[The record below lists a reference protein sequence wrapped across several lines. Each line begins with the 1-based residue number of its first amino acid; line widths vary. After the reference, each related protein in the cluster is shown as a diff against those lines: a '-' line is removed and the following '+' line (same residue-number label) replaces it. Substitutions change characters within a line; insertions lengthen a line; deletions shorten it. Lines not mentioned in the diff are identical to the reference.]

1 MTHHTPSGHTP
12 SGKDDKGGP
21 TGEQDTALDEVFRE
35 IEEAATRPENPER
48 REHGHRGRDED
59 GEARDALTPNTEA
72 QKRSGS

>member
-1 MTHHTPSGHTP
+1 MSHHTP

-35 IEEAATRPENPER
+35 IEEAATRPEAPER
-48 REHGHRGRDED
+48 REHGHPGRDED
-59 GEARDALTPNTEA
+59 DGEAGDALTPNTDA